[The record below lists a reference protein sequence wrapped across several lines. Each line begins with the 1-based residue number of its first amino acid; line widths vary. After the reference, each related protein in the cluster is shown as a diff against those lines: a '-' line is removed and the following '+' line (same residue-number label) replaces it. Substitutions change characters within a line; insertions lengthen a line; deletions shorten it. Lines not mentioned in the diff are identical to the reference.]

1 MFPRVY
7 VAKIAKHRELQ
18 KFRHKMSHR
27 HYPGTWLCQLVSG
40 GTHCFG
46 RSVLSA
52 HN

>member
-27 HYPGTWLCQLVSG
+27 HYPGTWLCQVVAR
-40 GTHCFG
+40 FG
-46 RSVLSA
+46 RSALSA
-52 HN
+52 CD